1 MSRRKEVWLER
12 DLPQSTDPEDKGRG
26 VGIWR
31 EGGPRG
37 CSCKCL
43 GRGAGERTLR
53 RLALVLRTWGG
64 GMLPGGSHD
73 PTSFW
78 GGLCLPRAGLSFL
91 HVTQP

>member
-43 GRGAGERTLR
+43 GRG
-53 RLALVLRTWGG
+53 GG
-64 GMLPGGSHD
+64 
-73 PTSFW
+73 
-78 GGLCLPRAGLSFL
+78 
-91 HVTQP
+91 